1 LYQKQSCGIIIGEF
15 GGCAASNT
23 ICIVFGGIAAK
34 HHTNIFYRS
43 QSMNTFPDGR
53 WLPIWPGVDRL
64 TLSSGTTMSQM
75 LVKLAEGGKVAEHRH
90 PNEQITY
97 LLSGRLRFFLNGE
110 PQELGP
116 GDSVYIPANV
126 PHAVDVLEASLALD
140 TFSPPRE
147 DLLAQDREG

>member
-1 LYQKQSCGIIIGEF
+1 
-15 GGCAASNT
+15 
-23 ICIVFGGIAAK
+23 
-34 HHTNIFYRS
+34 
-43 QSMNTFPDGR
+43 MNTYPDAR

-75 LVKLAEGGKVAEHRH
+75 LVKLAEGGKVHEHHH

-97 LLSGRLRFFLNGE
+97 LVSGRLRFFLNGE
-110 PQELGP
+110 PRELGP

-126 PHAVDVLEASLALD
+126 PHSVEVLEESLALD

-147 DLLAQDREG
+147 DLLAQDRAA